1 MRIIRFLFMAL
12 VFAASIGTAAAQNRD
27 YQLSTH
33 ILDIGLGKP
42 AAGVTI
48 YLYRM
53 DADGGWTKAG
63 EGVTDTNGRISDFL
77 PGKNNDG
84 VYKLRFETE
93 PYFQAQNLPTI
104 YPFVEVV
111 FSVEGEG
118 HYHIPITMSANGYAT
133 YRGN

>member
-12 VFAASIGTAAAQNRD
+12 VFAASFATAGEQNRD
-27 YQLSTH
+27 CQLSTH

-42 AAGVTI
+42 ATGVTI

-53 DADGGWTKAG
+53 DADGGWSEVDK
-63 EGVTDTNGRISDFL
+63 GVTDANGRISDFL
-77 PGKNNDG
+77 PGKGNDG

-93 PYFQAQNLPTI
+93 PYFQSQNLPTI

-111 FSVEGEG
+111 FKVEGDG